1 MNDNSVPGL
10 PSWFDELGPL
20 KKIINMALQSD
31 VDYELL
37 PDEAA
42 IEKLVQELKN
52 EVKRNPVIYTE
63 GLSTEYRNHYAIE
76 MGYLSIN
83 VHEIDKA
90 LYINGYV
97 PLHNQ
102 LKSNYL
108 YMLRPYLYDLRCF
121 YENLLK

>member
-1 MNDNSVPGL
+1 MNKFSVPGL

-20 KKIINMALQSD
+20 KKIINQALESN
-31 VDYELL
+31 VNYELL
-37 PDEAA
+37 PDQAA
-42 IEKLVQELKN
+42 IAQLVQELKN

-63 GLSTEYRNHYAIE
+63 GLSTEYRNHYTIE
-76 MGYLSIN
+76 IGYLSIN

-90 LYINGYV
+90 LYVNGYV
-97 PLHNQ
+97 PPDNQ
-102 LKSNYL
+102 MMSNYL